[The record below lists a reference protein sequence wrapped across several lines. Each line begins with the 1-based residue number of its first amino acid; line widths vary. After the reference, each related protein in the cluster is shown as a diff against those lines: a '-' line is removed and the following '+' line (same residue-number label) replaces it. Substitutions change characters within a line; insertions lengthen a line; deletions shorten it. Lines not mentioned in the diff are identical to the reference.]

1 MTREIMIVGA
11 GGFGREIAWTIERIN
26 DVNPVWELLGFADD
40 APGLATGTLEG
51 YPLLGPVAQ
60 ASRAHPGAA
69 VCIAIG
75 DNAVRERIY
84 RRMRG
89 HDFPVVIDPSADV
102 ATSKSKSD
110 SASAPRKVITLWMI
124 NMSDAV
130 RVTPHRTF
138 IIGPSSAHQVAII
151 ADAILNLFLQRYK

>member
-60 ASRAHPGAA
+60 ASRDHPGAA
-69 VCIAIG
+69 VFIAIG
-75 DNAVRERIY
+75 DNGEVQSVW
-84 RRMRG
+84 RG
-89 HDFPVVIDPSADV
+89 
-102 ATSKSKSD
+102 
-110 SASAPRKVITLWMI
+110 RKLPLI
-124 NMSDAV
+124 NE
-130 RVTPHRTF
+130 
-138 IIGPSSAHQVAII
+138 
-151 ADAILNLFLQRYK
+151 ILYYLV